1 MKKKITRACL
11 VPFLLSFAAA
21 IGAPRA
27 RPENGLTPFTDL
39 EKFLREAK
47 VLSVTKEVS
56 PGRSRPWIVI
66 LSEGGVQRQALF
78 KYFDYRRPQPQPH
91 SYKYELAA
99 YALDRLLDAQL
110 VPPVVERKIEGRK
123 GSLQIFLENCVSEQ
137 DRRRKRLEPPDPKAF
152 ANAVEGARVFE
163 SLADDECL
171 NYSDLLVHTD
181 DWRVCRVDFSEAF
194 APSPELRPDCRI
206 TVCPRRLYE
215 GLQKLDDATLVA
227 AMKAYL
233 NEAEI
238 RALLARKSLILD
250 KIKALIAEKG
260 EASVLF

>member
-1 MKKKITRACL
+1 
-11 VPFLLSFAAA
+11 VPFLVSFGAA
-21 IGAPRA
+21 IGGARA
-27 RPENGLTPFTDL
+27 RPEKGMNAFADL
-39 EKFLREAK
+39 ERFLREAK
-47 VLSVTKEVS
+47 VVSVTKEVS
-56 PGRSRPWIVI
+56 PGRSRPWIVT

-78 KYFDYRRPQPQPH
+78 KYFDYRRPQAQPH

-123 GSLQIFLENCVSEQ
+123 GSLQIFVENCVSEQ

-152 ANAVEGARVFE
+152 ANALEGVRVFE
-163 SLADDECL
+163 SLVDDECL
-171 NYSDLLVHTD
+171 NYSDLLVHPD

-194 APSPELRPDCRI
+194 GPSPELRPDCRI

-215 GLQKLDDATLVA
+215 GLQKLDDATVVT

-233 NEAEI
+233 DEAEI
-238 RALLARKSLILD
+238 RALLTRKSLLLE
-250 KIKALIAEKG
+250 KIEALIAEKG